1 MVWNFYSS
9 IEVIPSHLN
18 IYVYIFLSYFEFH
31 KYNSSSW
38 NGDYQHYS
46 SLNLADFHLKWRH
59 NFSLVHKLDCFSRRL
74 NQKVKTLAYA
84 FLHPWVG
91 HADKTSSKLTM
102 FCSRKLRFFT
112 SSFTWTS
119 MPCFALRKAYW
130 RYISAS
136 SEFSRPWAFQPF
148 YRLIWTKVIWKSGIH
163 TTLCT

>member
-1 MVWNFYSS
+1 MKWWLSALLVLKLSWFSPLMKIRPNF
-9 IEVIPSHLN
+9 P
-18 IYVYIFLSYFEFH
+18 
-31 KYNSSSW
+31 
-38 NGDYQHYS
+38 
-46 SLNLADFHLKWRH
+46 
-59 NFSLVHKLDCFSRRL
+59 LVHKLDCFSRRL

-91 HADKTSSKLTM
+91 HTDKTSSKLTV

-136 SEFSRPWAFQPF
+136 REFARLWAFQPS
-148 YRLIWTKVIWKSGIH
+148 YRLIWTKVVWKSRIQEFTQHHVHSINIVHRRG
-163 TTLCT
+163 TCS